1 MEGRIR
7 RIKREREMKNR
18 KERKRN
24 VIIKGVEIRKEG
36 RRS

>member
-1 MEGRIR
+1 MR
-7 RIKREREMKNR
+7 RIKREREIKNR

-24 VIIKGVEIRKEG
+24 VIIRGVEIRKES